1 MKTILRMFMVA
12 GLVAAMIAPAMAQ
25 DGQGGPPPPGTR
37 GGGGQRG
44 GEGGGMQ
51 NLTPEQRRQL
61 QQKREEAHRK
71 TLTEIGLSQDQL
83 SRVRAAE
90 QKRDQAL
97 AALRQQA
104 GQGGGDRQ
112 AMGQKMREIQQT
124 FQREFREI
132 LGQEKFAQYNQKMRA
147 AMEKIYREMGI
158 EPPPERGG
166 PGGPGGRGG
175 QGGPPPPPPSA

>member
-1 MKTILRMFMVA
+1 
-12 GLVAAMIAPAMAQ
+12 
-25 DGQGGPPPPGTR
+25 
-37 GGGGQRG
+37 
-44 GEGGGMQ
+44 MQ

-97 AALRQQA
+97 AELRRQG
-104 GQGGGDRQ
+104 GQGGGDRE

-132 LGQEKFAQYNQKMRA
+132 LGQEKLMQYNQKMRA

-175 QGGPPPPPPSA
+175 GGGQGGPPPPPPSA